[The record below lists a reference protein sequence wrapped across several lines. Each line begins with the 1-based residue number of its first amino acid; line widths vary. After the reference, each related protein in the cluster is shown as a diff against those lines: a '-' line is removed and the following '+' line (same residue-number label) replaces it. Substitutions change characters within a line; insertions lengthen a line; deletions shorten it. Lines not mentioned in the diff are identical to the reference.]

1 MVGRISLD
9 TRVELYGKKRVSW
22 ERKQITEIP
31 KPIEE
36 QVVQIRTRLELFNER
51 RLDIA
56 QKEAAK
62 LGRDVDLDEFDEDD
76 EGL

>member
-1 MVGRISLD
+1 MVGHISLD

-22 ERKQITEIP
+22 EEKQITEIP
-31 KPIEE
+31 MPIEE
-36 QVVQIRTRLELFNER
+36 QVVQIRKRLELFDER

-62 LGRDVDLDEFDEDD
+62 LGRDVEPR
-76 EGL
+76 